1 MIRINLLPVPKARK
15 QERLII
21 ELAVAAVVIA
31 VTLAV
36 GYFVGDSKSAAIGKL
51 RAENQA
57 LNEEIN
63 RYRARVGE
71 VDKYKQKLQTLR
83 DQLKVIESLQAGRS
97 GPVKVLDELTE
108 ITPRRLWITNMKE
121 SNQKLNLQGVGEDG
135 PTIADFLESLKQS
148 KYFSNVELQNLQLQE
163 QNGVKLQKF
172 TINLD
177 VKYN

>member
-83 DQLKVIESLQAGRS
+83 DQLIVIESLQAGRS

>member
-21 ELAVAAVVIA
+21 ELAVATVIIA

-36 GYFVGDSKSAAIGKL
+36 GYFVGDSKAAAIGRL
-51 RAENQA
+51 RADNQA
-57 LNEEIN
+57 LKEEIN

-108 ITPRRLWITNMKE
+108 ITPRRLWITNLKE

-135 PTIADFLESLKQS
+135 PTIADFLENLKQS

-172 TINLD
+172 TINLN

>member
-36 GYFVGDSKSAAIGKL
+36 GYFVSDAKSAAIGKL

-135 PTIADFLESLKQS
+135 STIADFLESLKQS
-148 KYFSNVELQNLQLQE
+148 KYFSNIELQNLQLQE

>member
-21 ELAVAAVVIA
+21 EVIVAIVVIVAAF
-31 VTLAV
+31 AV
-36 GYFVGDSKSAAIGKL
+36 GHYLGESKASRIAGL
-51 RAENQA
+51 RAENQVI
-57 LNEEIN
+57 NEEIN

-83 DQLKVIESLQAGRS
+83 DQLKVIESLQSGRS
-97 GPVKVLDELTE
+97 GPVRVLDELTE
-108 ITPRRLWITNMKE
+108 ITPRRLWVTSLRE
-121 SNQKLNLQGVGEDG
+121 TNQKVVLQGVGEDG
-135 PTIADFLESLKQS
+135 PIIADFIDSLKQS

-163 QNGVKLQKF
+163 QSGVRLQRF

>member
-31 VTLAV
+31 ATLAV
-36 GYFVGDSKSAAIGKL
+36 GYFVGDAKSAAIGKL

-148 KYFSNVELQNLQLQE
+148 KYFSNIELQNLQLQE

>member
-1 MIRINLLPVPKARK
+1 MIRINLLPVPKKRK

-21 ELAVAAVVIA
+21 ELAVAAVVITA
-31 VTLAV
+31 TLAV

-108 ITPRRLWITNMKE
+108 IVPRRLWITNLKE

-135 PTIADFLESLKQS
+135 TTIADFLESLKQS

-163 QNGVKLQKF
+163 QSGVKLQKF